1 MSIAIIGGSGLSQL
15 PELVIKDEVKLDT
28 PWGKPSATI
37 IIGKLNKIEV
47 IFLPRHGNSHSIPPH
62 KINYRAN
69 IWALNEMAIKK
80 IISVNAVGGITK
92 LMNPNSIVVPDQI
105 IDYTY
110 NREHTFYEE
119 DKNDIKH
126 IDFTMPYSEV
136 LRNQLIEAAQSIKLK
151 IYKKGVYGVTQ
162 GPRLE
167 SAAEIS
173 RLEKDGCNIV
183 GMTGMPE
190 AGLAKEIGIDYAC
203 YSLVTNWAAGKSDEN
218 ITMEMIE
225 KNLEDGLKNI
235 KRLIFE
241 VIKNCT

>member
-1 MSIAIIGGSGLSQL
+1 MKTAIIGGSGLNKF
-15 PELVIKDEVKLDT
+15 PEINMIDEIFPDT
-28 PWGKPSATI
+28 PWGKPSAPI
-37 IIGKLNKIEV
+37 EIGILNKTKI
-47 IFLPRHGNSHSIPPH
+47 IFLPRHGEDNRIAPH
-62 KINYRAN
+62 KINYKAN
-69 IWALNEMAIKK
+69 IWALHEINVRN
-80 IISVNAVGGITK
+80 IISVSVVGGITK
-92 LMNPNSIVVPDQI
+92 SMSPNNIIIPDQI

-110 NREHTFYEE
+110 NRDHTFSDGDPMDVE
-119 DKNDIKH
+119 H
-126 IDFTMPYSEV
+126 IDFSNPYSEI
-136 LRNQLIEAAQSIKLK
+136 LRKKLIDSARVKKLK
-151 IYKKGVYGVTQ
+151 IHPKGTYGITQ

-167 SAAEIS
+167 TAAEIL
-173 RLEKDGCNIV
+173 RLENDGCNIV

-241 VIKNCT
+241 VIKNCS

>member
-1 MSIAIIGGSGLSQL
+1 M
-15 PELVIKDEVKLDT
+15 
-28 PWGKPSATI
+28 
-37 IIGKLNKIEV
+37 
-47 IFLPRHGNSHSIPPH
+47 
-62 KINYRAN
+62 
-69 IWALNEMAIKK
+69 
-80 IISVNAVGGITK
+80 
-92 LMNPNSIVVPDQI
+92 
-105 IDYTY
+105 
-110 NREHTFYEE
+110 
-119 DKNDIKH
+119 
-126 IDFTMPYSEV
+126 
-136 LRNQLIEAAQSIKLK
+136 RNQLIKAAQLIKLK

>member
-190 AGLAKEIGIDYAC
+190 AGLAREIGFD
-203 YSLVTNWAAGKSDEN
+203 
-218 ITMEMIE
+218 
-225 KNLEDGLKNI
+225 
-235 KRLIFE
+235 
-241 VIKNCT
+241 